1 MRALAAAL
9 LVLAVAPA
17 TAAAFEID
25 TLVTPQPRILY
36 SVDLPDWR
44 KPMAKAAR
52 AVNRAK
58 VGVKLVETRIPGQAS
73 IQVGR
78 LQNQTCKGF
87 GVLGTTQ
94 SISGGFSAIYL
105 PRGCKGTQAVIIA
118 AHELGHALGLRH
130 EDDVCALLNSSGTG
144 PLSIPTQCLG
154 RRYPWGKKPYRSDD
168 LRGLKKLFRNTAPKT
183 TLKLTG
189 PATVAAGTSVTFR
202 GTATDREKNLSEITV
217 HYGDG
222 SVTELFA
229 GDPLPTSHLYTEP
242 GTYTIR
248 LTAKDFYLKRDT
260 ASVRVTVTG

>member
-1 MRALAAAL
+1 MRTLGAAL
-9 LVLAVAPA
+9 LVLAIAPA
-17 TAAAFEID
+17 TASAFVID
-25 TLVTPQPRILY
+25 QLVVPQPRILY
-36 SVDLPDWR
+36 SVDLPNWR
-44 KPMAKAAR
+44 KPMAKAAK

-58 VGVKLVETRIPGQAS
+58 VGVKLVQTDIPGQAS

-144 PLSIPTQCLG
+144 PLSIPTGCLG
-154 RRYPWGKKPYRSDD
+154 RDYPWAKKPYRSDD
-168 LRGLKKLFRNTAPKT
+168 IRASRSSPQHG
-183 TLKLTG
+183 LKLTG
-189 PATVAAGTSVTFR
+189 PAKVAAGTSATFKA
-202 GTATDREKNLSEITV
+202 TATDREKNLSEIRV
-217 HYGDG
+217 AYGDG
-222 SVTELFA
+222 TVTELFA

-248 LTAKDFYLKRDT
+248 LTARDFYLKRDN
-260 ASVRVTVTG
+260 ASVRVTVSG